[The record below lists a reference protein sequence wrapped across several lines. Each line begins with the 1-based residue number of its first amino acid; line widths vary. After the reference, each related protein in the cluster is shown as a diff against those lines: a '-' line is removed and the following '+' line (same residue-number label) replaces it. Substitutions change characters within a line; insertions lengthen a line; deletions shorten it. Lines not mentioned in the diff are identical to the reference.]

1 MNFTLFLIICLV
13 VFIIFSMRRIRVE
26 TKIETGILEKSV
38 LSKSECEEF
47 IEIAKKYDLE
57 TKNDEVDEK

>member
-13 VFIIFSMRRIRVE
+13 VFVIFYMRRKRVE
-26 TKIETGILEKSV
+26 TKNETVLLKKSV
-38 LSKSECEEF
+38 LSKRECEEF

-57 TKNDEVDEK
+57 TKNDEVD